1 MCPRVNTWAP
11 QPLSMNIAPALPIS
25 ILQIGVCNE
34 GGGRVPFSTGR
45 QNASQEPLAA
55 VIGFYTWEPR
65 AAQNSIYRRR
75 KKTEGRKKGKEQRR
89 QRQECRFQLLD
100 GVMVERCWKFRMLP
114 GWEEWTAWILIVLS

>member
-1 MCPRVNTWAP
+1 
-11 QPLSMNIAPALPIS
+11 MNIAPALAIS

-65 AAQNSIYRRR
+65 AAQNSPS
-75 KKTEGRKKGKEQRR
+75 KKNRGSQKR
-89 QRQECRFQLLD
+89 QRAAEAKTGVSLSVVGWCD
-100 GVMVERCWKFRMLP
+100 G
-114 GWEEWTAWILIVLS
+114 